1 MRKPLACFITA
12 ALLASASAGATAQ
25 DRADN
30 APVRVFDAT
39 ELTPSRYTVI
49 ERVWTG
55 TWRAPFWIPN
65 HEDAGAAVAA
75 LTNKAASLGANGVVN
90 LHCLNDAGGWGGG
103 YYCYGLA
110 IKLR

>member
-1 MRKPLACFITA
+1 MCKQLARLIA
-12 ALLASASAGATAQ
+12 VMLLAIAGAGVSAQ
-25 DRADN
+25 DRTEN
-30 APVRVFDAT
+30 VPVRVFDAG

-55 TWRAPFWIPN
+55 TWRAPFWISG
-65 HEDAGAAVAA
+65 HDDAGAATAA
-75 LTNKAASLGANGVVN
+75 LTSKAASLGANGVVN

-110 IKLR
+110 VKLK